1 MKTKILALLLALV
14 MVVSMLA
21 SCDLFGGGPEDTEC
35 TAHIDKDGDKVCDIC
50 STQLTVDSKPAEGDN
65 GETLPAITW
74 ATTPELLFQMTDN
87 TNNDELSSGCRR
99 YLAGDVDENGKEYTG
114 FVEANARE
122 RNQAAYDYANVTVKY
137 IYYPNSSG
145 YGWGGN
151 IDRMKTAALNDTVK
165 GRPDMFCNFVYD
177 MVSTSL
183 LGAFNNLYTDKPN
196 SEGVK
201 AGELK
206 NYFAFAKDG
215 RYNTEYKDTGDGY
228 MIEYMQSLTLSER
241 KMYLLA
247 SDYFTDLVRAFFAV
261 PVNITLLE
269 SIDLEALEAKKEE
282 GATWKYDYNGNGV
295 YELSDFYA
303 LVDDQKWTYDAVKD
317 FSETVQNAP
326 NDASDVLNPDG
337 KGVYGFAIGAG
348 GLGASGLL
356 YTTSV
361 TVIERGVE
369 IKTDT
374 SDPDNVFDYQD
385 YTFNYPDPDKD
396 ATASKPLEEFVGNLK
411 ALFGTSGVVAINKD
425 AGTSNTKSTESVEK
439 VVRNAFSNNQ
449 VLFGGI
455 VCVGSLEDDV
465 YGDMVTEDG
474 GGFGVVPVPLYRGSY
489 TDTDGTVKTDK
500 YLTQIHNIGRVGA
513 IGFKTLYFAQCSAF
527 LNYQSLNS
535 AQILD
540 DYYDMTLKTD
550 VAGDADGNAEM
561 LDYIRANVRSSFDK
575 AFEDAL
581 ARFYSKQDTQMNGEK
596 WHNQILA
603 ANFEMDSS
611 AIANQYKSLRDKK
624 QGALEDLETTYANLP
639 A

>member
-21 SCDLFGGGPEDTEC
+21 SCELFGGGDPEDTEC

-50 STQLTVDSKPAEGDN
+50 STQLTVTSKPATGDN
-65 GETLPAITW
+65 GESLPAITW
-74 ATTPELLFQMTDN
+74 ATKPELLFQMTDN

-99 YLAGDVDENGKEYTG
+99 FLSGESDSTG
-114 FVEANARE
+114 FVEQNAKD
-122 RNQAAYDYANVTVKY
+122 RNDDAYEYANVNVTY
-137 IYYPNSSG
+137 TYYPNTTG
-145 YGWGGN
+145 YGWGGG
-151 IDRMKTAALNDTVK
+151 IEKMLAAATSDTEK

-183 LGAFNNLYTDKPN
+183 LSAFNNLYTNKVA

-201 AGELK
+201 AGEIQ

-215 RYNTEYKDTGDGY
+215 EYNTKYKDTGDGY
-228 MIEYMQSLTLSER
+228 MVEYMQSLTLSEK

-261 PVNITLLE
+261 PVNISLLE
-269 SIDLEALEAKKEE
+269 SGIGENVSTTKGD
-282 GATWKYDYNGNGV
+282 WNYDYNENGT
-295 YELSDFYA
+295 YELSDFYR
-303 LVDDQKWTYDAVKD
+303 LVNDNLWTYDAVKG
-317 FSETVQNAP
+317 FSNAVYKAP
-326 NDASDVLNPDG
+326 NDTSDVLNPDG

-361 TVIERGVE
+361 TVIDRQVTTK
-369 IKTDT
+369 IDYVTD
-374 SDPDNVFDYQD
+374 PNGIEYQD
-385 YTFNYPDPDKD
+385 YTFSYPDPEKD
-396 ATASKPLEEFVGNLK
+396 ANASKPLEEFVGNLK
-411 ALFGTSGVVAINKD
+411 ALFGSTGVVCISKD
-425 AGTSNTKSTESVEK
+425 ATLSNTKSTESTEK
-439 VVRNAFSNNQ
+439 VVRNAFANDQ

-474 GGFGVVPVPLYRGSY
+474 GGFGVVPVPLYRNNY

-513 IGFKTLYFAQCSAF
+513 IGVKTKYFAQCSAF

-550 VAGDADGNAEM
+550 VAGDAEGNAEM
-561 LDYIRANVRSSFDK
+561 LDYIRENVRSSFDK
-575 AFEDAL
+575 AFEDAV
-581 ARFYSKQDTQMNGEK
+581 ARHYMKSGDTQMNGEK

-603 ANFEMDSS
+603 AKFQMESS
-611 AIANQYKSLRDKK
+611 AISEEYARLRIKK
-624 QGALEDLETTYANLP
+624 QTSLEALEQSYTNLP